1 MLPRT
6 ILYLLVLMI
15 FMASCNSN
23 KSNRDGG
30 LSYWS
35 SSNSGEIEFSKVM
48 VNRWN
53 LLHPNEKIQYQP
65 VPEGQSSEE
74 IILAAVVGKTTADIY
89 SNMWQGSVEFYAK
102 ANVLVPLDTISGF
115 MDFLYSRCDSTTINE
130 ITSDDGHIYQI
141 NHVKGFCLI
150 SFVKRLDNHYIFS
163 FCIVVHYKKT
173 KQKEKIKE
181 VKF

>member
-53 LLHPNEKIQYQP
+53 LLPTQMKN
-65 VPEGQSSEE
+65 
-74 IILAAVVGKTTADIY
+74 
-89 SNMWQGSVEFYAK
+89 
-102 ANVLVPLDTISGF
+102 TISTSSG
-115 MDFLYSRCDSTTINE
+115 RTI
-130 ITSDDGHIYQI
+130 
-141 NHVKGFCLI
+141 
-150 SFVKRLDNHYIFS
+150 
-163 FCIVVHYKKT
+163 
-173 KQKEKIKE
+173 
-181 VKF
+181 